1 MGVDNYYM
9 KLKRYCRGK
18 SCSTETATLNAESA
32 AQAGTLF
39 EFGLFLTGDVADIV
53 HCVNALV
60 TSILLH
66 LE

>member
-1 MGVDNYYM
+1 MYRAPWAFQLYSVQAD
-9 KLKRYCRGK
+9 L
-18 SCSTETATLNAESA
+18 
-32 AQAGTLF
+32 AGTLF